1 MASAHSARPNK
12 PATWAP
18 VLFMLP
24 ATLLVLVFVA
34 YPIVYAGWL
43 SFFSWNG
50 ASAPVFVGL
59 DNFIRLTVDMV
70 FWQALGRNILVALS
84 AIVLQVF
91 LALLIAYCL
100 VRVVPFVSRLFLFCY
115 LIPVMVS
122 EICIGLLWRFM
133 YNPYFGL
140 VNAALKAVGLDSLQR
155 GWLGESGTAF
165 WAVVVVMS
173 FTYLGLYVLLF
184 VAAVRSV
191 PESLYEAAEIDGA
204 NHLTKFIRI
213 TIPMVWDAVRANV
226 LLAIIGSL
234 KTFSLV
240 FVLTN
245 GGPNQASE
253 VVSTYLYKTGF
264 SSFEMG
270 YAATIGFAQMVLTA
284 LGAFIIFR
292 FLKSNRAGSQA

>member
-1 MASAHSARPNK
+1 MTSTSCDV
-12 PATWAP
+12 AP
-18 VLFMLP
+18 KQQTRAALLFLLP
-24 ATLLVLVFVA
+24 AFVLVAVFVA

-43 SFFSWNG
+43 SFFRWDG
-50 ASAPVFVGL
+50 ASAPAFIGA
-59 DNFIRLTVDMV
+59 DNFLRLATDAI
-70 FWQALGRNILVALS
+70 FWKSLGRNLLIAAT

-100 VRVVPFVSRLFLFCY
+100 VRIVPFVSRLFLFFY
-115 LIPVMVS
+115 LVPVMVS

-140 VNAALKAVGLDSLQR
+140 VNASLKALGLGSLQR
-155 GWLGESGTAF
+155 GWLGDSATAF
-165 WAVVVVMS
+165 PAVVVVMS

-184 VAAVRSV
+184 VAAVRNV
-191 PESLYEAAEIDGA
+191 PETLYETAEIDGA
-204 NHLTKFIRI
+204 GHFTKFFSV
-213 TIPMVWDAVRANV
+213 TVPMVWDAVRANT

-245 GGPNQASE
+245 GGPNHASE
-253 VVSTYLYKTGF
+253 VVSTYLYKAGF

-284 LGAFIIFR
+284 IGAFIIFR
-292 FLKSNRAGSQA
+292 YLKRARGGSER

>member
-1 MASAHSARPNK
+1 MTSSSRDV
-12 PATWAP
+12 AP
-18 VLFMLP
+18 KEQTRAALLFLLP
-24 ATLLVLVFVA
+24 AFVLIAVFVA

-43 SFFSWNG
+43 SFFRWDG
-50 ASAPVFVGL
+50 ASAPAFIGL
-59 DNFIRLTVDMV
+59 DNFLRLATDAI
-70 FWQALGRNILVALS
+70 FWKSLGRNLLIAAT

-100 VRVVPFVSRLFLFCY
+100 VRIVPFVSRLFLFFY
-115 LIPVMVS
+115 LVPVMVS
-122 EICIGLLWRFM
+122 EICIGLLWRFL

-140 VNAALKAVGLDSLQR
+140 VNASLKALGLGSLQR
-155 GWLGESGTAF
+155 GWLGDSATAF
-165 WAVVVVMS
+165 PAVVVVMS

-184 VAAVRSV
+184 VAAVRNV
-191 PESLYEAAEIDGA
+191 PETLYETAEIDGA
-204 NHLTKFIRI
+204 GHFTKFFSI
-213 TIPMVWDAVRANV
+213 TVPMVWDAVRANT

-245 GGPNQASE
+245 GGPNHASE
-253 VVSTYLYKTGF
+253 VVSTYLYKAGF

-284 LGAFIIFR
+284 IGAFIIFR
-292 FLKSNRAGSQA
+292 YLKRARGGSER

>member
-1 MASAHSARPNK
+1 MTSSSRDV
-12 PATWAP
+12 AP
-18 VLFMLP
+18 KGQTRAALLFLLP
-24 ATLLVLVFVA
+24 AFVLIAVFVA

-43 SFFSWNG
+43 SFFRWDG
-50 ASAPVFVGL
+50 ASAPTFVGL
-59 DNFIRLTVDMV
+59 DNFLRLATDAI
-70 FWQALGRNILVALS
+70 FWKSLGRNILIAAT

-100 VRVVPFVSRLFLFCY
+100 VRIVPFVSRLFLFFY
-115 LIPVMVS
+115 LVPVMVS
-122 EICIGLLWRFM
+122 EICIGLLWRFL

-140 VNAALKAVGLDSLQR
+140 VNASLKALGLGWLQR
-155 GWLGESGTAF
+155 GWLGDSATAF
-165 WAVVVVMS
+165 PAVVVVMS

-184 VAAVRSV
+184 VAAVRNV
-191 PESLYEAAEIDGA
+191 PESLYETAEIDGA
-204 NHLTKFIRI
+204 GHFTRFFSI
-213 TIPMVWDAVRANV
+213 TVPMVWDAVRANT

-253 VVSTYLYKTGF
+253 VVSTYLYKAGF

-270 YAATIGFAQMVLTA
+270 YAATIGFAQIVLTA
-284 LGAFIIFR
+284 AGAFVIFR
-292 FLKSNRAGSQA
+292 YLKRARGGNER